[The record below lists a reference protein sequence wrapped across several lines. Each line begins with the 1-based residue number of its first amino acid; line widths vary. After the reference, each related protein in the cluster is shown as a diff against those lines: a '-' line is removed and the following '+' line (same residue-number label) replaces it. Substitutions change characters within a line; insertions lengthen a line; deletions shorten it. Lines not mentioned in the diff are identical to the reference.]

1 MTGTFSKFLSGERFR
16 MHIKTIYIFGGPPVL
31 SIHRIQVTRL
41 YLNYNALY
49 YIVTIY
55 SNKLEIAL
63 TLVYNNFHA
72 GYM

>member
-1 MTGTFSKFLSGERFR
+1 
-16 MHIKTIYIFGGPPVL
+16 MHIKTIYISGGPPVL

-41 YLNYNALY
+41 YLNYNVLY

-55 SNKLEIAL
+55 SNKLKIAL
-63 TLVYNNFHA
+63 ALVYNNFQA